1 MVSVLQTRNGL
12 VGGWVYSWIYTWSF
26 NNMKLIKHPDTF
38 LRGPTE
44 KVDFPLSD
52 ENKIIIKNMINL
64 MYQERGIGLAANQAG
79 YNRRMFVMDVSNEKD
94 NPQVFINP
102 VITAKNNIK
111 MNDMEGC
118 LSCPGRTVKVKRSIS
133 VNLEWLCEHGEKQ
146 HKTFYHLPCRVVLHE
161 MDHLNGKLIIDEVE

>member
-1 MVSVLQTRNGL
+1 MVFVLQTRNGL

-94 NPQVFINP
+94 KPQVFINP

-111 MNDMEGC
+111 SKDIEGC
-118 LSCPGRTVKVKRSIS
+118 LSCPAKEVKVSRSIS
-133 VNLEWLCEHGEKQ
+133 VNLEWMCEHGEKQ
-146 HKTFYHLPCRVVLHE
+146 HKTFYYLPCRVVLHE

>member
-1 MVSVLQTRNGL
+1 MVFVLQTRNGL

>member
-1 MVSVLQTRNGL
+1 
-12 VGGWVYSWIYTWSF
+12 
-26 NNMKLIKHPDTF
+26 MKLIKHPDTF

-79 YNRRMFVMDVSNEKD
+79 YNRRMFVMDVRNEKD